1 MRAGAGVWVDGK
13 LDETSSSITEV
24 LGYVTLGGRPRL
36 GGIAV

>member
-1 MRAGAGVWVDGK
+1 MWVGAGMWVDGK

-24 LGYVTLGGRPRL
+24 PGYVTLGGRPHL